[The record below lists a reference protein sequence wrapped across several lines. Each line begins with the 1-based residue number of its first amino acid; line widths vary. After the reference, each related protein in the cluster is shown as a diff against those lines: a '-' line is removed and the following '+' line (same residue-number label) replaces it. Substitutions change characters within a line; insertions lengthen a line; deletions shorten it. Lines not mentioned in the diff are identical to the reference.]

1 VRELFVIA
9 RGAAELEELDHE
21 TAVDLMIENT
31 DDAYGFPPFRS
42 FAPAISIDGDDYGRL
57 RERERDLLTSFLAG
71 VRVRRLTRDDFSWA
85 DEIPTLLNGHP
96 RPAPDLGVAPLEV
109 PALEPLA
116 ERPPSRPA

>member
-1 VRELFVIA
+1 
-9 RGAAELEELDHE
+9 
-21 TAVDLMIENT
+21 MIENT

-57 RERERDLLTSFLAG
+57 RERERDLLASFLAG

-96 RPAPDLGVAPLEV
+96 RPAPDLGVATLELPALEV